1 MDGVKITESI
11 QEMIEIG
18 RELIKNKPDTY
29 RIEIL
34 EGMKKHIDRVMKD
47 ADANTKEQALCR
59 AVYDFWVY
67 GVNVPEEFYYGFR
80 NKSHEEKTKYI
91 TFRTR
96 LTYARHLND
105 YERAHRDL
113 DDKYR
118 SYELMKPYYLR
129 DVVLVRD
136 ESSFADFER
145 FVCAHNTF
153 VVKPNSLGLAIGVR
167 KDSLSNYESVRAFF
181 IKTLEE
187 VQYYKDHYRWG
198 GEPGIVL
205 EEVIEQD
212 EKMAAL
218 HVESANAIRITTVY
232 VNGEAHVW
240 YPWIKMGVNGEFVT
254 SGALSSINAAVDPE
268 TGVIIT
274 DACNEYLESFTEH
287 PNTHVVFKGFQVPRW
302 AELLSTVKELAEYFK
317 GINYIGWDMVLT
329 PKGWCVMEANP
340 EGEFL
345 SQLYYERGM
354 KEEFEKLIGWHPEI
368 EFWNK

>member
-1 MDGVKITESI
+1 MDGVKITENI
-11 QEMIEIG
+11 QEMVMIG
-18 RELIKNKPDTY
+18 RELINSKPNTY
-29 RIEIL
+29 RPEIL
-34 EGMKKHIDRVMKD
+34 DGMRRHIDRVVKG
-47 ADANTKEQALCR
+47 ANAETKEEALCR

-96 LTYARHLND
+96 LTYAKYLND
-105 YERAHRDL
+105 YERAHREL

-118 SYELMKPYYLR
+118 SFELMKPYYLR
-129 DVVLVRD
+129 EVIIVRD
-136 ESSFADFER
+136 ESSFANFEK
-145 FVCAHNTF
+145 FVCAHDSF

-167 KDSLSNYESVRAFF
+167 KDSLKNYNSVKDFF
-181 IKTLEE
+181 NQILGE
-187 VQYYKDHYRWG
+187 VKYYRDHYRWG
-198 GEPGIVL
+198 GEPGVVL

-212 EKMAAL
+212 YAMAAL
-218 HVESANAIRITTVY
+218 HAESANAIRITTVY
-232 VNGEAHVW
+232 VGGKPHVW

-254 SGALSSINAAVDPE
+254 SGALNSINAAVDPE

-274 DACNEYLESFTEH
+274 DACNEYLESFSKH
-287 PNTHVVFKGFQVPRW
+287 PDTHVTFKGFQVPRW
-302 AELLSTVKELAEYFK
+302 DELLSTVKQLAEQFK

-329 PKGWCVMEANP
+329 PRGWCVMEANP

-345 SQLYYERGM
+345 SQLYYQRGM
-354 KEEFEKLIGWHPEI
+354 KREFEELIGWQPEV